1 MEVLINRSWKS
12 HTTEHLQVTQTGDL
26 ISSMDA
32 GHKKPYEILLMGRF
46 SPSSVMV
53 DERVK
58 ELPERNV
65 LISVPCSLHSK
76 KPPLAGSE
84 CVYVC
89 VDLGMRAYVHAYVY
103 VCVFCVWIYM
113 CVCVCGRVYM
123 HTVNCACVCYTVVTV
138 YSSLTASVSWNV
150 SRFIFSI
157 TKRL

>member
-1 MEVLINRSWKS
+1 
-12 HTTEHLQVTQTGDL
+12 
-26 ISSMDA
+26 
-32 GHKKPYEILLMGRF
+32 
-46 SPSSVMV
+46 MV

-103 VCVFCVWIYM
+103 VCVFCVWIYIYM
-113 CVCVCGRVYM
+113 CVCVCVWARVHAY
-123 HTVNCACVCYTVVTV
+123 CELCLCVLHCSDSVQQSNSFCKLECVKIHFLNYKKTL
-138 YSSLTASVSWNV
+138 SLN
-150 SRFIFSI
+150 F
-157 TKRL
+157 